1 MPRGTK
7 EASKKKLVKSKA
19 KNSKKIKK
27 EQIEKE
33 IENTKDDK
41 FSFDE
46 EIVIG
51 LKRIDEPVTDTKA
64 KKKKAKSKK
73 QKINQKESNP
83 RTVRDKKVNKHKGRS
98 KSALTE
104 EEPEIIIKSK
114 YMQNYEKENN
124 SNKNR
129 KKNIKPQ
136 KSLQEQERE
145 KRKRKK
151 IIRVL
156 KWFTLLAIIV
166 GGIIFALVSP
176 IFNIK
181 NIYVSGNN
189 KISSDTIISLSG
201 LQNNKNIFQFR
212 TSNIQNNIKE
222 NAYINQVTINRKL
235 PDTIEI
241 VVEEREATF
250 NLPFGN
256 AYIYINNQ
264 GYILEIAKEKGNFPI
279 ITGYKTSEE
288 NLKPGNRLCTEDLEK
303 LSDVLH
309 ILDVAA
315 SMEKDISNL
324 ITEINIADKTNY
336 ILNLEK
342 EKKQVYLGDTTN
354 LSTKMLWIHQFLED
368 EKDNEGIIFIN
379 VDLNNDGPYFRESV

>member
-1 MPRGTK
+1 M
-7 EASKKKLVKSKA
+7 
-19 KNSKKIKK
+19 
-27 EQIEKE
+27 
-33 IENTKDDK
+33 
-41 FSFDE
+41 
-46 EIVIG
+46 
-51 LKRIDEPVTDTKA
+51 
-64 KKKKAKSKK
+64 
-73 QKINQKESNP
+73 
-83 RTVRDKKVNKHKGRS
+83 
-98 KSALTE
+98 
-104 EEPEIIIKSK
+104 
-114 YMQNYEKENN
+114 
-124 SNKNR
+124 
-129 KKNIKPQ
+129 
-136 KSLQEQERE
+136 
-145 KRKRKK
+145 
-151 IIRVL
+151 
-156 KWFTLLAIIV
+156 
-166 GGIIFALVSP
+166 
-176 IFNIK
+176 
-181 NIYVSGNN
+181 
-189 KISSDTIISLSG
+189 
-201 LQNNKNIFQFR
+201 
-212 TSNIQNNIKE
+212 
-222 NAYINQVTINRKL
+222 
-235 PDTIEI
+235 
-241 VVEEREATF
+241 VEEREATF